1 MIAVMFGP
9 PGSGKGTQA
18 SRVATRSGM
27 LHIATGDMLRQEV
40 ARGTA
45 LGREAEPVMR
55 AGNLVSD
62 DLVVRVIESRLAQPD
77 AAKGVLLDGF
87 PRTVRQAKALD
98 EMLTGKGKRVDVLVA
113 LRVPEEVLR
122 ERVLRRA
129 EIEGRSDDTPD
140 AFAQRL
146 ATYRDETEPVLEH
159 YTDSGTRIE
168 KVDGVGSIEEVTERI
183 VSALSG
189 HRDPVQA
196 Q

>member
-1 MIAVMFGP
+1 VIFGP

-18 SRVATRSGM
+18 SRVAARLGM
-27 LHIATGDMLRQEV
+27 LHIATGDMLRDEV

-45 LGREAEPVMR
+45 LGREAEPIMR

-113 LRVPEEVLR
+113 LRVPEDVLG

-129 EIEGRSDDTPD
+129 AIEGRSDDTPD

-146 ATYRDETEPVLEH
+146 ATYRAETEPVLEH
-159 YTDSGTRIE
+159 YIDSGTRIE
-168 KVDGVGSIEEVTERI
+168 EVDGVGSIEAVAERI
-183 VSALSG
+183 VKALSG
-189 HRDPVQA
+189 HRDAVQA